1 MNDTF
6 SLLQKYTGIS
16 KYSKSEVITPQWV
29 VSDMVDLLPQEVF
42 NPDATFFD
50 PAVKSGR
57 FLIEIYYRLMNSNQM
72 KQAFPNEQDRHKHI
86 IENQLYGF
94 ATSPTAATVVR
105 KALYDDPLSTG
116 NIRFT
121 SDRMTNERV
130 QGAFNNMKFDVVIG
144 NPPYNKGMDL
154 DFVARG
160 FELSKQYTVM
170 ITPAKWQTADA
181 NQKVASEMSYGDF
194 RKQLV
199 PHMRKVIYYAQTPEV
214 FSIAMTEGIS
224 AYILDKNQCFE
235 KCEVVNV
242 CKVQPAF
249 NGTEVRDI
257 RHTESLVNIG
267 NQIFDYIKQQ
277 ECFSSFR
284 FQTRNDDKYQVWLT
298 NMTNTGGGGSVAG
311 IFNSN
316 GSCMGLSVCKIV
328 SKQNISELG
337 TQVKCIFSSNDEKF
351 CEYFVSWLNCR
362 LTRFMV
368 VITAKQTGILND
380 YGFRFVPAPPSGK
393 FDHIYTDK
401 ELYKDF
407 NLPQKYIDV
416 IEAVVKERK

>member
-1 MNDTF
+1 MEDIF
-6 SLLQKYTGIS
+6 DKLQAVTGIS
-16 KYSKSEVITPQWV
+16 KYSNSEVITPKPV
-29 VSDMVDLLPQEVF
+29 VSDIVDLLPADVF
-42 NPDATFFD
+42 SPESKFLD

-57 FLIEIYYRLMNSNQM
+57 FLAEIYKRLMKSQLM
-72 KQAFPNEQDRHKHI
+72 IQTFPDEQKRERHI
-86 IENQLYGF
+86 LENQLYGV
-94 ATSPTAATVVR
+94 ATSPMAATIVR
-105 KALYDDPLSTG
+105 KQLYGNPKLTG
-116 NIRFT
+116 NIVYT
-121 SDRMTNERV
+121 ADKVTKEMV
-130 QGAFNNMKFDVVIG
+130 QGAFEIMKFDVVIG
-144 NPPYNKGMDL
+144 NPPYNRGMDL
-154 DFVARG
+154 DFVKLG
-160 FELSKQYTVM
+160 FDLSTQYTVM
-170 ITPAKWQTADA
+170 ITPAKWQTAEA
-181 NQKVASEMSYGDF
+181 NQKTASKMSYGDF

-224 AYILDKNQCFE
+224 AYILDKSNVFE

-257 RHTESLVNIG
+257 RHTESLVIIG
-267 NQIFDYIKQQ
+267 NEIFDYIKQQ
-277 ECFSSFR
+277 ECFSPFR
-284 FQTRNDDKYQVWLT
+284 FQTRDNDKYRVWLT
-298 NMTNTGGGGSVAG
+298 NMTNTGGGGSIAG
-311 IFNSN
+311 LFNSE
-316 GSCMGLSVCKIV
+316 GSCMGLSVCKILP
-328 SKQNISELG
+328 KENISELG
-337 TQVKCIFSSNDEKF
+337 TQVKCIFSSNDEQF
-351 CEYFVSWLNCR
+351 CKHFVSWLNCR

-393 FDHIYTDK
+393 FDHIYTDD